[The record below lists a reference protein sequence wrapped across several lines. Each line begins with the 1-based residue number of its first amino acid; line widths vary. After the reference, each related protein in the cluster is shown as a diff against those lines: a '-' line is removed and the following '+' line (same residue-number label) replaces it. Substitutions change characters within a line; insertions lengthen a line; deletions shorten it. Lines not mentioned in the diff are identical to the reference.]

1 MHGCFFDVCVRR
13 GGCRSGL
20 VGQNME
26 TCACDG
32 WIEDGVLVVC
42 VVVVVMGLG
51 LSVSWT
57 IVVLC
62 LMLYGRYLTLMITV
76 LDYCMLAAGR
86 QGASPSLLGQGT
98 AMQ

>member
-1 MHGCFFDVCVRR
+1 MVVSLTCVLEGAVVEAGWLVKIWRLALVM
-13 GGCRSGL
+13 GGLRMVFWL
-20 VGQNME
+20 
-26 TCACDG
+26 
-32 WIEDGVLVVC
+32 C